1 MKDCYLEVTYRNGRP
16 FAAYYYLPRR
26 SDDHS
31 VRTKEISDGILV
43 DFAPDG
49 RAIGI
54 EITSPSQFDLARLNE
69 ALVHLGLAAVR
80 AEEFAPLMAA

>member
-1 MKDCYLEVTYRNGRP
+1 MKSCYLEVTYRKGRP

-26 SDDHS
+26 TDDHS
-31 VRTKEISDGILV
+31 ARTKEIPGGILV
-43 DFAPDG
+43 DFASDG

-54 EITSPSQFDLARLNE
+54 EITSPSRFDLGRLNE

-80 AEEFAPLMAA
+80 AEEFAPLLAA